1 MSLKDLEKGAPDAP
15 ATADLCVIG
24 SGPAGLAVARAAAER
39 GISVVMLEAGPGNAA
54 RTELPSVAFPR
65 GTYAGATLGRA
76 FGLGGTSVLWGG
88 QLLPMRPEGLKVG
101 PGGGGGGGA
110 VEGGER

>member
-39 GISVVMLEAGPGNAA
+39 GISVVMLEAGPRNAA

-65 GTYAGATLGRA
+65 RTYAGATLGRA

-88 QLLPMRPEGLKVG
+88 QLLPMRREEMATRAGAPG
-101 PGGGGGGGA
+101 PGWPIL
-110 VEGGER
+110 